1 MSLVTLVTLLL
12 KKPFMK
18 WGLDFMGLIKPV
30 SKHIGMKIYIGCSK
44 LCNKVGG
51 GKNTTNEHNYNNSH
65 IHL

>member
-1 MSLVTLVTLLL
+1 
-12 KKPFMK
+12 MK

-65 IHL
+65 IHLWLHLHLVWISIDIGH